1 MKHEKR
7 LRVLNLLSLQNKGLI
22 GDRIAILILNG
33 YLKRKAVQA
42 LLKGM

>member
-7 LRVLNLLSLQNKGLI
+7 LRVLNLFSLQNKGLI
-22 GDRIAILILNG
+22 GDRIAILILNE